1 MHFKVALES
10 FYNSCDIK
18 SETKY
23 FVDSLDKVSL
33 TDLVGV
39 KGYNINTAQQSLK
52 WKNEGGG
59 GGSLAHQNSHFNH
72 GWKDKKNFFSKLLSK
87 L

>member
-1 MHFKVALES
+1 MMHFKVALES
-10 FYNSCDIK
+10 FYNSCDIN

-39 KGYNINTAQQSLK
+39 KGYNINTTQQSLK

-59 GGSLAHQNSHFNH
+59 GRSLIKTAF
-72 GWKDKKNFFSKLLSK
+72 
-87 L
+87 

>member
-1 MHFKVALES
+1 MMHFKVALES
-10 FYNSCDIK
+10 FYNSCDIN

-39 KGYNINTAQQSLK
+39 KGYNINTTQQSLK
-52 WKNEGGG
+52 WKNEGGDMI
-59 GGSLAHQNSHFNH
+59 
-72 GWKDKKNFFSKLLSK
+72 WKEVLIF
-87 L
+87 

>member
-1 MHFKVALES
+1 MMHFKVALES
-10 FYNSCDIK
+10 FYNSCDIN

-39 KGYNINTAQQSLK
+39 KGYNINTTQQSLK
-52 WKNEGGG
+52 WKSEGGG
-59 GGSLAHQNSHFNH
+59 RSLIKTAF
-72 GWKDKKNFFSKLLSK
+72 
-87 L
+87 

>member
-1 MHFKVALES
+1 MMHFKVALES
-10 FYNSCDIK
+10 FYNSCDIN

-39 KGYNINTAQQSLK
+39 KGYNINTTQQSLK
-52 WKNEGGG
+52 WKKEGGG
-59 GGSLAHQNSHFNH
+59 VAHS
-72 GWKDKKNFFSKLLSK
+72 SKQPF
-87 L
+87 